1 MSVVITN
8 LQHAQK
14 INLRLL
20 TQIANAVLAMLE
32 IEPAEI
38 GVCLIEATEMTR
50 LNETFLQHAGST
62 DVIAFDYSRRRHPFA
77 RRPTPRF
84 TARSL
89 CAWTRQ
95 FCRPAKFGSNWQ
107 SELVRYLIHGT
118 LHLTGHDDRTTA
130 ARRKMKQQENRLLGM
145 VARRFSL
152 AQLSRPARIS
162 K

>member
-62 DVIAFDYSRRRHPFA
+62 DVIAFDYSDAGTRSPDA
-77 RRPTPRF
+77 RAKVHGEIFVCLDEAVLQAP
-84 TARSL
+84 
-89 CAWTRQ
+89 
-95 FCRPAKFGSNWQ
+95 KFGSNWQ

>member
-20 TQIANAVLAMLE
+20 KQIANAVLAVLE
-32 IEPAEI
+32 IESAEI

-62 DVIAFDYSRRRHPFA
+62 DVIAFDYSDAGTRSPDA
-77 RRPTPRF
+77 RAKVHGEIFVCLDAAVLQAP
-84 TARSL
+84 
-89 CAWTRQ
+89 
-95 FCRPAKFGSNWQ
+95 KFGSNWQ